1 MKKCDDTIEDDDES
15 ENEIARPSFSS
26 FFVFFAPFGLFLWGS
41 FLAAKTKK
49 HIESTDHENN
59 ISVFVMQQITPF
71 HFLLLWIWAR
81 YIFGRKTKKKREGKQ
96 SQKFVVII

>member
-71 HFLLLWIWAR
+71 HTNHKSNLRI
-81 YIFGRKTKKKREGKQ
+81 
-96 SQKFVVII
+96 

>member
-49 HIESTDHENN
+49 HFFSGFEE
-59 ISVFVMQQITPF
+59 
-71 HFLLLWIWAR
+71 
-81 YIFGRKTKKKREGKQ
+81 YIFGRQKRRKKRKKRKKKKAREGEP
-96 SQKFVVII
+96 SQKFVVITYVTYIDFLVKIL